1 MKKDVLINLYW
12 ILDSVQKGIEPNSN
26 HVGECFI
33 AIRDELMMPDT
44 EDIVAHIY
52 GALEQSQAAADVLTD
67 QVIGRSRRKALADQ
81 QLVQLM
87 GSVPAVH
94 RLPADV
100 CADIAVGFGRLIE
113 AAHGIK
119 P

>member
-12 ILDSVQKGIEPNSN
+12 ILDSVQRGTEPNRK

-44 EDIVAHIY
+44 EEIVAHIY
-52 GALEQSQAAADVLTD
+52 EALEQSQMAADVLTD
-67 QVIGRSRRKALADQ
+67 QVIGKSRSKPLAEQ
-81 QLVQLM
+81 QLVELL
-87 GSVPAVH
+87 GSLPAVH
-94 RLPADV
+94 RLPVDFSV
-100 CADIAVGFGRLIE
+100 EMAVGFGRLIE

>member
-12 ILDSVQKGIEPNSN
+12 ILDSVRKGAEPNSQ

-52 GALEQSQAAADVLTD
+52 EALGQSRAAADELTD
-67 QVIGRSRRKALADQ
+67 QVIGKSRRRPLADEQ
-81 QLVQLM
+81 MLELL
-87 GSVPAVH
+87 GSMPAVH
-94 RLPADV
+94 RMPTDLRADV
-100 CADIAVGFGRLIE
+100 AVGFGRLIE